1 MSNTLLTISMIT
13 REALR
18 VLENN
23 LKFTGLVSRQYDDK
37 FGIEGAK
44 IGTTLNI
51 RKPPRYVGRE
61 GQGLSVEGSI
71 ETQVPL
77 TLTTQFGVDISF
89 SSADLALSI
98 DDFSKRF
105 LTPAIA
111 TVANRIDFQGLG
123 EYLKVANTVG
133 TIATVP
139 TDLLTYLT
147 AGQKLDEEACP
158 MDGLRNIVTTPAMQV
173 QLINTLKTLF
183 QQSTQIANQYTT
195 GRMGT
200 AAGFEWVMD
209 QNVRTHS
216 TGAMGGTP
224 LVNAANQTGSNIIT
238 DGWTAST
245 AVLNKGDV
253 ITFASVDA
261 VNPQNRQD
269 TGSLRQF
276 VLTDNVTSDA
286 SGNATLPIYPAL
298 TPSGQFQTVTTSP
311 ADNAVILQFGNAS
324 TNASKVSPTGLA
336 FHRDAFTMATA
347 DLPLPNGVDM
357 AARVSDKQLGI
368 SLRMIRAYDINT
380 DQFPC
385 RIDVLFGW
393 ATLYAELA
401 CRIQS

>member
-1 MSNTLLTISMIT
+1 MIT

-23 LKFTGLVSRQYDDK
+23 LKFTSQVSRQYDDR

-61 GQGLSVEGSI
+61 GQALQVEGSV
-71 ETQVPL
+71 ESQVPL

-105 LTPAIA
+105 LAPAIA

-123 EYLKVANTVG
+123 EYIKVANFVG
-133 TIATVP
+133 TPAVVP
-139 TDLLTYLT
+139 ASTTALTTYLQ
-147 AGQKLDEEACP
+147 AGQKLDEEAAP
-158 MDGLRNIVTTPAMQV
+158 MDDMRTIIMTPAMQV
-173 QLINTLKTLF
+173 GIVDALKGLF
-183 QQSTQIANQYTT
+183 QQSTAIAQQYAT
-195 GRMGT
+195 GRMGR
-200 AAGFEWVMD
+200 AIGFEWIMD
-209 QNVRTHS
+209 QNVRTHVV
-216 TGAMGGTP
+216 GALGGTP
-224 LVNAANQTGSNIIT
+224 LVNAANQTGSSIIT
-238 DGWTAST
+238 DGWSASISG
-245 AVLNKGDV
+245 VLKRGDV
-253 ITFASVDA
+253 ITFASVYA
-261 VNPQNRQD
+261 VNPQSRQS

-276 VLTDNVTSDA
+276 VVTADVDSDA
-286 SGNATLPIYPAL
+286 SGNATIPIYPPL
-298 TPSGQFQTVTTSP
+298 TPGGQFQTVTTTP
-311 ADNAVILQFGNAS
+311 ADNAVILIFGHAS
-324 TNASKVSPTGLA
+324 SYAGLSTPTGLA
-336 FHRDAFTMATA
+336 FHRDAFTMACA
-347 DLPLPNGVDM
+347 DLPLPQGVDM

-393 ATLYAELA
+393 QTLYPELA
-401 CRIQS
+401 ARIQS